1 MTETTLAE
9 FIKVERAAAS
19 RNPIMDMVDAGL
31 SPDPQYINTVETILE
46 GGSRSGDR
54 TNVGT
59 KKIPSN
65 MMVFPN
71 INAWF
76 PILESKKVNFDN
88 ALDETLWFTK
98 GKTNKRTLKSK
109 IWDAWADA
117 DGELGPIYPKQWR
130 RWSDTKYVNELDF
143 PLMEDYCARCD
154 TLRERG
160 YVERGAYHTGDERKF
175 ERVFYKEYDQLQIM
189 VDKLRTD
196 PDARRI
202 LVESWNVGDLMDM
215 SLTPCHHFFQTTSDS
230 DTEARAYDIDLHE
243 SIYGTRPSRVLDLTF
258 HLRSSDTLLG
268 CPFNV
273 VGYAA
278 LAITLALMTG
288 HAVGSLTLQS
298 VDTHIYL
305 THIEGAKQQIEQYK
319 ELMEDIATGRK
330 QTVPRL
336 IVNINQDTKLE
347 DLHSG
352 LYKLVD
358 YNPKAFIK
366 MEVSV

>member
-1 MTETTLAE
+1 MTMTETTLAE
-9 FIKVERAAAS
+9 FIAVEQAAATY
-19 RNPIMDMVDAGL
+19 RNQIMDMVDAGL
-31 SPDPQYINTVETILE
+31 CPDPQYINTVETILE

-54 TNVGT
+54 TKVGT

-88 ALDETLWFTK
+88 ALDETIWFTK
-98 GKTNKRTLKSK
+98 GKTNKGTLKSK

-130 RWSDTKYVNELDF
+130 RWSDTKYVF
-143 PLMEDYCARCD
+143 
-154 TLRERG
+154 
-160 YVERGAYHTGDERKF
+160 TGDPDSKARFDFLIAQGYAVRGSYEVS
-175 ERVFYKEYDQLQIM
+175 ETGYDEIVMYKEYDQLQSM

-202 LVESWNVGDLMDM
+202 IVESWNVGDLMDM

-230 DTEARAYDIDLHE
+230 DTEARAYDIDIHE
-243 SIYGTRPSRVLDLTF
+243 SIYGTRPSRVLDLTMQ
-258 HLRSSDTLLG
+258 LRSSDTMLG

-288 HAVGSLTLQS
+288 HAVGSLTVQT

-305 THIEGAKQQIEQYK
+305 SHIEGAEKQIEQYK

-336 IVNINQDTKLE
+336 VVNVNQDTKLE
-347 DLHSG
+347 DLHEG